1 MFFFWW
7 FFLYLNA
14 EHAFQYEME
23 KVALCDAWTEL
34 KNQEWLL
41 VNTTNTT
48 NHVVQM
54 WSTYLDHEH
63 QFIYTHGLWFFL
75 SGKMGV
81 NIIFELR
88 THQPLVLTGFPLEKV
103 VLTFLWPKKAK
114 KVSKTTAFQ
123 YHQCFSDRLLL
134 MLARRAKWLE
144 RRATLV
150 FCELIFSPE
159 SSRNRS
165 WWGLYSLL
173 QSIIYSM
180 WQ

>member
-1 MFFFWW
+1 
-7 FFLYLNA
+7 
-14 EHAFQYEME
+14 ME

-81 NIIFELR
+81 NIIFEF
-88 THQPLVLTGFPLEKV
+88 TS
-103 VLTFLWPKKAK
+103 WPKKGKTVLKFYRKGTTHNTIISELLNSSVLTDIETLPFGTFYQKCIAYTFVIPK
-114 KVSKTTAFQ
+114 FSYMKVSLRGRDYVHVGQCSTPYWNTCQMGTVNKTQHIQ
-123 YHQCFSDRLLL
+123 Y
-134 MLARRAKWLE
+134 
-144 RRATLV
+144 
-150 FCELIFSPE
+150 ELWRIS
-159 SSRNRS
+159 NR
-165 WWGLYSLL
+165 
-173 QSIIYSM
+173 
-180 WQ
+180 